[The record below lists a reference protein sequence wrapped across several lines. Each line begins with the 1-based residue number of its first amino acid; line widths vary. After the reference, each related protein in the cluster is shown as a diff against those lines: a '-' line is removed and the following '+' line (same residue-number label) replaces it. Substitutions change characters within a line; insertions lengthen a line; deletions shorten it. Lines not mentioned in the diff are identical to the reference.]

1 MHRIHISRGVAFDI
15 ALAAALCLVGLYEVL
30 VAPLAEDIVEG
41 PTWLNVLAVVAGSV
55 PLAWRRRYP
64 FWVSVAVYTVL
75 AGRALLVA
83 EPLELYS
90 TTIAVLVATYTVASY
105 APLRDAVLAA
115 AFSALAIAVAVVRG
129 SGTDAAW
136 DPLASAILLGSIWL
150 VGRVVGVR
158 NERAR
163 TLHDARDLHAAEA
176 VAEERARIARELHDA
191 VSHSLAAI
199 ALQSGGA
206 RNVLD
211 HDPERARD
219 SLAVIERTA
228 RQGLEEMRRM
238 LGLLGGADDE
248 EAALTPQP
256 GIGRL
261 DDLVE
266 AVRAAGVDVRAT
278 VMGEVRPLPAAVD
291 VSAYRL
297 LQEALTNVMKHA
309 RATEASVLVRY
320 RPEVLEIEV
329 EDDGDGAGAD
339 GGTGGFGLVGMR
351 ERMQVLGGSVEAG
364 PRQPGPG
371 FRVAARVPL

>member
-1 MHRIHISRGVAFDI
+1 MDLRPSSRSALFDV
-15 ALAAALCLVGLYEVL
+15 ALAAAFLVVGLYEVL
-30 VAPLAEDIVEG
+30 VEPLAEDVAGG
-41 PTWLNVLAVVAGSV
+41 PVWLNVAAVVAGTV
-55 PLAWRRRYP
+55 PLAWRRRAP
-64 FWVSVAVYTVL
+64 LVAALAVSAAL
-75 AGRALLVA
+75 AGRALLSD
-83 EPLELYS
+83 PLEVYPTTLALLVTAYS
-90 TTIAVLVATYTVASY
+90 VASY
-105 APLRDAVLAA
+105 APLRDALLAA
-115 AFSALAIAVAVVRG
+115 GFAALALSVAVVE
-129 SGTDAAW
+129 GTGTAATP
-136 DPLASAILLGSIWL
+136 DPLPAAILYGTVWL

-158 NERAR
+158 HQRAEE
-163 TLHDARDLHAAEA
+163 LHRSRDAHAAEA

-219 SLAVIERTA
+219 SLAAIERAA

-238 LGLLGGADDE
+238 LGLLGGAD
-248 EAALTPQP
+248 AGASLTPQP

-261 DDLVE
+261 DELVQ

-278 VMGEVRPLPAAVD
+278 VAGEIRPLPAAVD

-320 RPEVLEIEV
+320 RPEALEIEV
-329 EDDGDGAGAD
+329 EDDGDGP
-339 GGTGGFGLVGMR
+339 GGDPDSGGFGLVGMR
-351 ERMQVLGGSVEAG
+351 ERMHVLGGSVEAG